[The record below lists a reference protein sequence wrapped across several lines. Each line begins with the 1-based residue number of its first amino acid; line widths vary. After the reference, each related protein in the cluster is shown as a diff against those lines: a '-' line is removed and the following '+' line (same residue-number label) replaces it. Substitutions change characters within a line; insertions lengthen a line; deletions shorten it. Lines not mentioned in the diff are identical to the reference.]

1 MSFKSRIFLSFSLLF
16 LIALL
21 LPFLHF
27 KEVLHE
33 TVTKEARSRV
43 KKNLQHIQWLLHDD
57 KGLKDPRDLQAYL
70 MSLSKNLN
78 IRISYIANNGV
89 VIADSGVIWENI
101 SKMDLH
107 SERPEIQKARTQ
119 NVGISIRY
127 SNTLQTSFI
136 YAATRVQNSGELPSG
151 YLRVAMPYSQV
162 QAILDRATGQH
173 TIVVVFSLIVL
184 GALSWIVA
192 RQLSKQVY
200 KISQVAES
208 ISEGNFAKR
217 IDFSSDREFL
227 PIIKSINKIAK
238 NMQSHL
244 YTISEQKDELE
255 AILNGMRDGVLLLD
269 SRCKVKAYNR
279 AIEEIFNV
287 TGTLKGREPIEF
299 VRSPELQSTCKKL
312 IFENEPIPHSF
323 SIKLAGE
330 RFFDVTIIPMVIKK
344 RREIEIILV
353 FHDITDFKRLENIRK
368 DFIANV
374 SHELRTPLTSIKG
387 YTETLREPELL
398 DLNTIRSFTQ
408 VIQKNVDQMT
418 HLLNDLLQLARL
430 ESMESQEKLVPVNV
444 NNALQEAREI
454 CQPFLEEKKIT
465 IENKLS
471 QEVVVISDYEQL
483 VRVLVNL
490 IENAIKYSP
499 YEDKI
504 IIDGQEEDSNWLISI
519 QDNGPG
525 IPLED
530 RVRIFERFYRVEKN
544 RNKMYSVRGS
554 GLGLSICK
562 HILENQGGR
571 IWVESPASESLQGSI
586 FRFTLPKAKA
596 SSDLPCQEINK

>member
-1 MSFKSRIFLSFSLLF
+1 MSFKSRVFLSFSLLF

-43 KKNLQHIQWLLHDD
+43 KKNLQHIQWLLQED
-57 KGLKDPRDLQAYL
+57 KGFKDPRDLQAYL

-78 IRISYIANNGV
+78 IRISYIANNGK
-89 VIADSGVIWENI
+89 VIADSGVVWKNI

-107 SERPEIQKARTQ
+107 SERPEIRKARSQ

-127 SNTLQTSFI
+127 SNTLQIPFI
-136 YAATRVQNSGELPSG
+136 YAATRIQNSAGLLPSG

-162 QAILDRATGQH
+162 QTKLDQATRQH
-173 TIVVVFSLIVL
+173 SIVIVLSLIVL
-184 GALSWIVA
+184 GVLSWIVA

-200 KISQVAES
+200 KISQAAES

-227 PIIKSINKIAK
+227 PIVKSINKIAK

-255 AILNGMRDGVLLLD
+255 TILNGMRDGVLLLD
-269 SRCKVKAYNR
+269 SRCKVRAYNR

-312 IFENEPIPHSF
+312 LFENESVSQSL
-323 SIKLAGE
+323 SIQLAE
-330 RFFDVTIIPMVIKK
+330 KRFFDVTIIPTVIKK
-344 RREIEIILV
+344 SRDIEIILV
-353 FHDITDFKRLENIRK
+353 FHDITDFKMLENIRK

-387 YTETLREPELL
+387 YTETLREPEQL

-408 VIQKNVDQMT
+408 VIHKNVDQMI

-430 ESMESQEKLVPVNV
+430 ESMDSQENLVPVNV
-444 NNALQEAREI
+444 NNVLQEVRKI
-454 CQPFLEEKKIT
+454 CQPFLEEKKVT

-483 VRVLVNL
+483 VRVFVNL

-504 IIDGQEEDSNWLISI
+504 IIDGQEEDSNWIISI

-530 RVRIFERFYRVEKN
+530 RARIFERFYRVEKN
-544 RNKMYSVRGS
+544 RSKMYSARGS

-562 HILENQGGR
+562 HILENQDGR
-571 IWVESPASESLQGSI
+571 IWVESPTSESLQGSI
-586 FRFTLPKAKA
+586 FRFTLPKA
-596 SSDLPCQEINK
+596 S